1 MKKILLIILLLIV
14 GCSKEPEPKPI
25 NLEILEGKKIMVVV
39 DGEVGELVVY
49 YTKDTNEPYTGAV
62 FELYENGEKSVEGYL
77 KDGKEDGKW
86 ISYSENGKIR
96 TETNKK
102 DGLRVKITYYNE
114 DGSIES
120 VKEW

>member
-1 MKKILLIILLLIV
+1 MKKILLIVLVLIV
-14 GCSKEPEPKPI
+14 GCAEESI
-25 NLEILEGKKIMVVV
+25 NLEALNERDDVFYAIN
-39 DGEVGELVVY
+39 
-49 YTKDTNEPYTGAV
+49 TNEPYTGAV